1 MKRKQPRI
9 DSDWPFVALFTVV
22 TAVVAMIT
30 LIQTKPELL
39 PLLLWSARQPL

>member
-1 MKRKQPRI
+1 MKRKEQI
-9 DSDWPFVALFTVV
+9 DGDWPFVALLVI
-22 TAVVAMIT
+22 VAGVAAMVT

>member
-1 MKRKQPRI
+1 MKRKPHI
-9 DSDWPFVALFTVV
+9 DADWPFVAFLVIA
-22 TAVVAMIT
+22 TAIAAMVT